1 MPRGPPRQRNLP
13 PIAPHVYSEIAQHIN
28 DSRTLA
34 ALNSTSS
41 GIYMATRFYLY
52 RSIHVV
58 NTGHLLVRTLAEN
71 PALPLMVRSLQ
82 FTGVA
87 RAFVKIVGADW
98 IKVLV
103 AMENLKHLR
112 VQQHVHFDERII
124 PIIRFRLNSFVA
136 GTSISTGWDALIRA
150 QVHIQSIT
158 AYGFSTFLAG
168 TPPPN
173 WVNLEHVTA
182 FASHLASFLEVYPLT
197 SVRFCTYRV
206 HGTIGL
212 PLHTLERFARL
223 PATVVKMQ
231 AMCTQFS
238 LLEAAGPW
246 LLLLQ
251 ELVVDE
257 GDGDWNKHLARIK
270 SIASQLKAERL
281 PVLSSLTFATSWNGS
296 YFQVRG
302 LKGFGVRLQLGH
314 PTPECCPNP
323 VPDNTFRIIDY
334 HYRHH
339 VALDYCGCCSHSQY
353 DQLIN
358 ARLLPSLTRTSRAT
372 VFDLGFPDFIMP
384 HGGATGNLLVHDASK
399 ISSAHEKRNRRRASL
414 AERTATRATNQSA
427 VDESLG
433 WDHICDALM
442 EADTAAPR
450 ATLEQPPSG
459 FVYVTDDDGSV
470 YRICT
475 YGIDE
480 CRVYMGPESRVQIPD
495 DPEEEEF
502 VEGQRMEDIWT
513 AVLERQTAAGEVLRE
528 HAGDPTLVR
537 HFLAIPVQDIM
548 PALQGC
554 PLDHDAGQ
562 EMSSGQAWCCKQMV
576 KYDRDAALPFE

>member
-58 NTGHLLVRTLAEN
+58 NTGHLLIRTLAGN

-136 GTSISTGWDALIRA
+136 GTSTFNPSPR
-150 QVHIQSIT
+150 T
-158 AYGFSTFLAG
+158 ASSTFLAG

-206 HGTIGL
+206 HGTVGL

-223 PATVVKMQ
+223 PATVVKMR

-257 GDGDWNKHLARIK
+257 GDGDWNKHLAGIK

-281 PVLSSLTFATSWNGS
+281 PVLSSLTFATVSMMFFGEEAHGRCHLPPPLRAAHITKNG
-296 YFQVRG
+296 G
-302 LKGFGVRLQLGH
+302 LLKV
-314 PTPECCPNP
+314 
-323 VPDNTFRIIDY
+323 
-334 HYRHH
+334 
-339 VALDYCGCCSHSQY
+339 
-353 DQLIN
+353 
-358 ARLLPSLTRTSRAT
+358 
-372 VFDLGFPDFIMP
+372 
-384 HGGATGNLLVHDASK
+384 
-399 ISSAHEKRNRRRASL
+399 
-414 AERTATRATNQSA
+414 
-427 VDESLG
+427 
-433 WDHICDALM
+433 
-442 EADTAAPR
+442 
-450 ATLEQPPSG
+450 
-459 FVYVTDDDGSV
+459 
-470 YRICT
+470 
-475 YGIDE
+475 
-480 CRVYMGPESRVQIPD
+480 
-495 DPEEEEF
+495 
-502 VEGQRMEDIWT
+502 
-513 AVLERQTAAGEVLRE
+513 
-528 HAGDPTLVR
+528 
-537 HFLAIPVQDIM
+537 
-548 PALQGC
+548 
-554 PLDHDAGQ
+554 
-562 EMSSGQAWCCKQMV
+562 
-576 KYDRDAALPFE
+576 